1 MARAPNEKAELD
13 YIKGMKYKDIAE
25 KYKVSINTVKS
36 WKTRHKWSKD
46 KKSVH
51 TEIKKECTQKK
62 NAKLKDKESIADG
75 IKEVLKNTELNDKQR
90 LFCVLYAKCMNA
102 TKAYQKAYKCN
113 YESAMINGSRLL
125 KKDKIRDQVDNL
137 IGEDCNKEFLTK
149 GIIQKYIDIA
159 FADITDYVEFGRDF
173 TVIKDAEGKPQYDE
187 KGELMTKEFNYLKL
201 GESKQVDGT
210 LIGEVSESNGGIKL
224 KLNEK
229 LKALQW
235 LSNYFEMNPDFKQK
249 REQDYNKLQLEKE
262 KFEHQKNIDKSKIW

>member
-13 YIKGMKYKDIAE
+13 YMKGMKYKDIAE

-62 NAKLKDKESIADG
+62 SAKLKDKESIADG
-75 IKEVLKNTELNDKQR
+75 VKEVLKNTELNDKQR
-90 LFCVLYAKCMNA
+90 IFCVLYAKCMNA
-102 TKAYQKAYKCN
+102 TKAYQKAYQCN

-125 KKDKIRDQVDNL
+125 RKDKIRDQVDNL

-173 TVIKDAEGKPQYDE
+173 TVIKDEEGKPQYDE

-210 LIGEVSESNGGIKL
+210 IISEVSESNGAIKL

-235 LSNYFEMNPDFKQK
+235 LSNYFEMNPEFKQK

-262 KFEHQKNIDKSKIW
+262 KFEHQKDMDKSKIW